1 MRSLLKVILPP
12 LVGFAAY
19 FIAIRYSSV
28 YFTLRIDE
36 MGEGTIT
43 AFMAYYR
50 YFLPL
55 LFTVAMLTQFLIVV
69 PIWDRVFLR
78 SITGKLISL
87 LILCLICVLFAAGI
101 SYAIWDKQSGVEHVE
116 RVCVFMTIVQLVYWT
131 VDLCILHLLTKKP
144 MQSPEEIP
152 DTTE

>member
-1 MRSLLKVILPP
+1 MRKLLKVIIPP

-55 LFTVAMLTQFLIVV
+55 LFTVAVLTQLLIVV
-69 PIWDRVFLR
+69 PIWDRVFLK
-78 SITGKLISL
+78 SAAGKFISSM
-87 LILCLICVLFAAGI
+87 ILWFICVLFAAGI
-101 SYAIWDKQSGVEHVE
+101 SYTIWDKQSGINHV
-116 RVCVFMTIVQLVYWT
+116 VKVGLFMTAVQLVYWA
-131 VDLCILHLLTKKP
+131 VNLFVLYLLTKKP
-144 MQSPEEIP
+144 EQP
-152 DTTE
+152 TEVTE